1 MAASGESLSKAAW
14 IGSKDKAAEISV
26 FFALITAIIAAML
39 LLILESAR
47 IQGSRLY
54 MTVAANSSIDSLF
67 SQYHRKLW
75 DEYRMLGLEH
85 YATYQ
90 LSDEMSGF
98 IRPYFEA
105 DNMYPMK
112 LDEISVKDMR
122 LLTEDNAEHYEKEI
136 IDYMHYGIAATV
148 MSLLEAD
155 DIELNIRE
163 GSSVDGLSD
172 IYEGHGREAMR
183 LEESIEDIGECLA
196 DISDHAKR
204 ADACLRAYNG
214 RAFISEAR
222 QMQKLSGK
230 IPDLVEKYVR
240 QAERMEAGLAASRSK
255 LDAELDNGNISQSAW
270 EAIDNDIAEYE
281 SYVSEDG
288 MRRSEIS
295 GFGERADRNI
305 ELLDEFIEEAEEI
318 EEYIEDWEPED
329 EDDELDKE
337 SLWAPVMSHFH
348 SFDEISIGSKY
359 GIQDKETEAKL
370 EDVKT
375 LINGELLK
383 LVMPAGAR
391 LDTEVYDMGERPSDT
406 SFSEA
411 NSLSAPVTDRIYIAE
426 YTASFMDYFGR
437 GSYDT
442 DSKQTGSGRNE
453 IEYILF
459 GRDNDTDNLNEA
471 VSKLVKIRSG
481 LNLIYLY
488 RDSVKKN
495 EARSLAISITGA
507 AGLTP
512 LVTVVSF
519 MIMSIWA
526 LAQAVCDIK
535 LLLAGGKVAL
545 MHDSESFTLSLSGL
559 LSFSEVLS
567 NSEPDKKGG
576 GFKYIDYLKMLLF
589 FDQDTKQD
597 YRSMDIMQMNM
608 RRTQPDF
615 LMNRLVYSLGA
626 EVKLHSGHVFSRLG
640 IVRAQGTD
648 AGDTYDMKVS
658 TAYSY

>member
-1 MAASGESLSKAAW
+1 MDMRSKRPIKAVMC
-14 IGSKDKAAEISV
+14 GPRNKAAEISV
-26 FFALITAIIAAML
+26 FLSLITAIIAAML

-85 YATYQ
+85 YATDQ
-90 LSDEMSGF
+90 LSDEMSDF
-98 IRPYFEA
+98 IKPYFEA

-112 LDEISVKDMR
+112 LEEISVKDMR

-136 IDYMHYGIAATV
+136 IDYMHYGIAAAV
-148 MSLLEAD
+148 MSLSEAD

-183 LEESIEDIGECLA
+183 LEEAIEDIGKCLEK
-196 DISDHAKR
+196 ISDHAKR
-204 ADACLRAYNG
+204 AEACLRVCNG
-214 RAFISEAR
+214 RAFINEAR
-222 QMQKLSGK
+222 KMQKLSDK
-230 IPDLVEKYVR
+230 IPDLVDKYIR
-240 QAERMEAGLAASRSK
+240 QAERMEAGLAASRGK
-255 LDAELDNGNISQSAW
+255 LDAERDNGNISQSAW

-295 GFGERADRNI
+295 GFKERSDRNI
-305 ELLDEFIEEAEEI
+305 ELLDELIEEAEEI
-318 EEYIEDWEPED
+318 EEYIENRESDD

-337 SLWAPVMSHFH
+337 SLWAPVISHFH
-348 SFDEISIGSKY
+348 NFDEISIRAKY
-359 GIQDKETEAKL
+359 GILDRETEAKL
-370 EDVKT
+370 ENVKT

-383 LVMPAGAR
+383 LVLPEGVK
-391 LDTEVYDMGERPSDT
+391 LDPEAYDMGDKPSDT

-411 NSLSAPVTDRIYIAE
+411 NSISATIKDRIYISE

-442 DSKQTGSGRNE
+442 DSGQTGSGRNE

-471 VSKLVKIRSG
+471 AAKLVKIRSG
-481 LNLIYLY
+481 MNLIYLY
-488 RDSVKKN
+488 RDSAKRN
-495 EARSLAISITGA
+495 EARTLATAISGA

-545 MHDSESFTLSLSGL
+545 MHDSESFTLNLGGL
-559 LSFSEVLS
+559 LSFSEEMS
-567 NSEPDKKGG
+567 KSEPDQRGD

-589 FDQDTKQD
+589 IDQDTEQD

-648 AGDTYDMKVS
+648 VGDAYDMRVS